1 MVDNVSNYMMVY
13 LLYYKAMNFLRC
25 DFTAI
30 CRNLDGRA
38 IEKKKVRPHKTMTS
52 PPIGIERPGR
62 SLTKWCRFFFLLFFF
77 LDLNCIY
84 SPVYLT
90 HVRPTRDRNP

>member
-38 IEKKKVRPHKTMTS
+38 IEKKKSS
-52 PPIGIERPGR
+52 PAQNDDVAYHWHRAPR
-62 SLTKWCRFFFLLFFF
+62 SFPDKMVSFFFSTLFFF
-77 LDLNCIY
+77 G
-84 SPVYLT
+84 S
-90 HVRPTRDRNP
+90 

>member
-30 CRNLDGRA
+30 CRNLDSRA
-38 IEKKKVRPHKTMTS
+38 IEKKIRVKLHANRCKKDNESSFHASYLDVSAFFKVRCWSDVQMHPSGHET
-52 PPIGIERPGR
+52 
-62 SLTKWCRFFFLLFFF
+62 
-77 LDLNCIY
+77 
-84 SPVYLT
+84 
-90 HVRPTRDRNP
+90 NPDHH